1 MFVWADNGLTFEL
14 KKTTNKSSLVNF
26 CIGSG
31 IRLDNLAK
39 NRCRLSTH
47 FVNYRKHTNK
57 TVWHLYDIVKS
68 EFIFKN
74 TYLFTTLDRE
84 KKQITAKKIVM
95 ETSNNVRLRLRF
107 YKDVE
112 EEINLVRNKFE
123 DYAQKLSG
131 EFKIVVCDDHIWMNV
146 IGEKRQYW
154 SPHLHLELESK
165 ENHTHIRALFGPSQT
180 LWTFFM
186 FLHFLVA
193 GVFIIFGMILYSN
206 LTLKQPFIM
215 DLLVMGLMVIVWF
228 LLYFIARQIRS
239 NGYGQMD
246 ELEALFLK
254 ILE

>member
-1 MFVWADNGLTFEL
+1 
-14 KKTTNKSSLVNF
+14 
-26 CIGSG
+26 
-31 IRLDNLAK
+31 
-39 NRCRLSTH
+39 
-47 FVNYRKHTNK
+47 
-57 TVWHLYDIVKS
+57 
-68 EFIFKN
+68 
-74 TYLFTTLDRE
+74 
-84 KKQITAKKIVM
+84 M

-107 YKDVE
+107 YKDVA
-112 EEINLVRNKFE
+112 EEITLVRKKFE
-123 DYAQKLSG
+123 DYAQKVPG
-131 EFKIVVCDDHIWMNV
+131 DFKISVCDDHIWMNV

-165 ENHTHIRALFGPSQT
+165 ENHTHIRGLFGPAQT

-206 LTLKQPFIM
+206 LTLKQPFAM

-254 ILE
+254 ILG